1 MNGNGQAAFVKETV
15 ARVRV
20 VPVIKLDTPEQAVQL
35 GGALTRAGLPIAEI
49 TFRTAAA
56 ADGIRAMRQA
66 WPEMAVGAGSLA
78 KREQALEAYEAG
90 AMFFVSA
97 GFSARIADVADEH
110 GIPYYAGCCTPTEI
124 LMAVERGYDTVK
136 FFPAKPMGGV
146 ETIKMLSGPFPGLK
160 FMPTGGINAGNLK
173 EYLSCDRIL
182 ACGGSWMVSPKLMA
196 EGRWDEI
203 ERLSREA
210 VTLAR
215 EA

>member
-1 MNGNGQAAFVKETV
+1 MDRNELAGYVKQTV

-20 VPVIKLDTPEQAVQL
+20 VPVIRLDVPEQAEKL
-35 GGALTRAGLPIAEI
+35 GGALTRAGLPIAEV

-56 ADGIRAMRQA
+56 ADGIRAMRKA
-66 WPEMAVGAGSLA
+66 WPEMVVGAGSLA
-78 KREQALEAYEAG
+78 KREQALEALEAG

-97 GFSARIADVADEH
+97 GFSERIADVADEH
-110 GIPYYAGCCTPTEI
+110 CIPYYAGCCTPTEI

-146 ETIKMLSGPFPGLK
+146 ETIRMLSGPFPGLK
-160 FMPTGGINAGNLK
+160 FMPTGGINAGNLG
-173 EYLSCDRIL
+173 EYLACDKII

-196 EGRWDEI
+196 EERWDEI

-210 VTLAR
+210 VQLAKK
-215 EA
+215 A

>member
-1 MNGNGQAAFVKETV
+1 MGAKEQAELVKKTV

-20 VPVIKLDTPEQAVQL
+20 VPVIKLEDPEQAVPL
-35 GGALTRAGLPIAEI
+35 GEALTRAGLPIAEV

-56 ADGIRAMRQA
+56 ADGIRAMRA
-66 WPEMAVGAGSLA
+66 ACPGVVVCAGSLA
-78 KREQALEAYEAG
+78 TREQALEAYVAG

-97 GFSARIADVADEH
+97 GFSPKIADVADEKE
-110 GIPYYAGCCTPTEI
+110 IPYYAGCCTPTEI
-124 LMAVERGYDTVK
+124 LMAVDRGYDVVK

-173 EYLSCDRIL
+173 ESLSCDKVL
-182 ACGGSWMVSPKLMA
+182 ACGGSWMVNPKLMA
-196 EGRWDEI
+196 EGHWDEI

-210 VTLAR
+210 VSLAR